1 MREKIGDPAAFEML
15 AEECTELAHA
25 SLKIARILRGENPTP
40 VTFDQGMKN
49 MIEEVSDVIL
59 CLRDLDI
66 EADMEIMNE
75 KINRFYRRWRAQN
88 D

>member
-15 AEECTELAHA
+15 AEESTELAHA
-25 SLKIARILRGENPTP
+25 ALKVARILRGENPTP
-40 VTFDQGMKN
+40 VTFDQGMKSLT
-49 MIEEVSDVIL
+49 EEVSDVIL

-75 KINRFYRRWRAQN
+75 KINRFYRRWRERE
-88 D
+88 

>member
-15 AEECTELAHA
+15 AEECIELAHA
-25 SLKIARILRGENPTP
+25 ALKVARILRGENPTP
-40 VTFDQGMKN
+40 VTFDQGMKSLT
-49 MIEEVSDVIL
+49 EEVSDVIL

>member
-25 SLKIARILRGENPTP
+25 ALKVARILRGENPTP

-49 MIEEVSDVIL
+49 MVEEVSDVIL

-75 KINRFYRRWRAQN
+75 KINRFYRRWRERE
-88 D
+88 

>member
-25 SLKIARILRGENPTP
+25 ALKMARILRGENPTP

-75 KINRFYRRWRAQN
+75 KINRFYRRWRERE
-88 D
+88 